1 MEVFESLGEI
11 IPLPAQ
17 TVADATQIAF
27 NEVGLITTTK
37 EVTPES
43 VSCVDPP
50 GDGKPRRAS
59 GMGMAIGGGA
69 DWKRLGR
76 SGASQFWNQVIP
88 STKFAFGVSST
99 QW

>member
-1 MEVFESLGEI
+1 
-11 IPLPAQ
+11 
-17 TVADATQIAF
+17 
-27 NEVGLITTTK
+27 
-37 EVTPES
+37 
-43 VSCVDPP
+43 
-50 GDGKPRRAS
+50 
-59 GMGMAIGGGA
+59 MGMAIGGGA